1 MGPSVAGCREKQLA
15 AAAAE
20 TPERA
25 WARSKYPAKGMW
37 RAEKLAQTSQVVR
50 EWPASIAPE
59 VGVGRFVAQAQR
71 IVAKQR
77 ALARAAELRGDVEP
91 LLSAHA
97 SAMLADLDDRGQ
109 VGKAGWGEE
118 LGEAA
123 QRAILVQRLEAE
135 LLPRLPLRNGGRG
148 LRFLPRAG
156 VRPQSR
162 NFMVSGLDHRG
173 KNRLLRHLNIDLLH
187 ANLTHAR
194 EPGGHPA
201 TARF

>member
-1 MGPSVAGCREKQLA
+1 
-15 AAAAE
+15 
-20 TPERA
+20 
-25 WARSKYPAKGMW
+25 MW

-59 VGVGRFVAQAQR
+59 VGVGRFAAQAQR

-109 VGKAGWGEE
+109 VGKAARGEE
-118 LGEAA
+118 LGDAA
-123 QRAILVQRLEAE
+123 QRAILAQRLEAK
-135 LLPRLPLRNGGRG
+135 LLPRLPLRGRG

-162 NFMVSGLDHRG
+162 NFMVSGLDHRE
-173 KNRLLRHLNIDLLH
+173 KNRLLRRLNIDLLH
-187 ANLTHAR
+187 PNLTHAR